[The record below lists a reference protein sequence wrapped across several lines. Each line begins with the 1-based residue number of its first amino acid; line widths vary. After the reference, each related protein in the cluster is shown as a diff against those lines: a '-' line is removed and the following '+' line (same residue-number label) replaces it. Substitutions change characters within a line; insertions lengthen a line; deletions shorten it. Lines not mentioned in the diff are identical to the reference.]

1 MASTKSD
8 KTELIDDLKA
18 MSLEIS
24 SICGANQGL
33 QSDSGFIDENR
44 NSGGTAT
51 DSETDSGGIAKR
63 S

>member
-1 MASTKSD
+1 MDSTKSD
-8 KTELIDDLKA
+8 KIELIADLKA

-44 NSGGTAT
+44 N
-51 DSETDSGGIAKR
+51 DSGRIAKR
-63 S
+63 T

>member
-1 MASTKSD
+1 MEFRKGKTS
-8 KTELIDDLKA
+8 KTELIADLKA

-44 NSGGTAT
+44 N
-51 DSETDSGGIAKR
+51 DSGEVSGSWAG
-63 S
+63 

>member
-1 MASTKSD
+1 MEFRKDKTS
-8 KTELIDDLKA
+8 KTELIADLKA

-44 NSGGTAT
+44 N
-51 DSETDSGGIAKR
+51 DSGEVSG